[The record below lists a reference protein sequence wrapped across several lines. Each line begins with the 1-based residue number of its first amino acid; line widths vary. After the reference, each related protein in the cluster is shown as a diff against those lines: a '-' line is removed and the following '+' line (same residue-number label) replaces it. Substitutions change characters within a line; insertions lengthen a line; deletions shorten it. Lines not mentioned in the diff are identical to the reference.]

1 MFRYL
6 KKRFLFPNR
15 QAQWYR
21 SGFLLAL
28 LSVIYMV
35 SGCSSTSVKQSFDD
49 FGSSGGLSLE
59 KPRNWQAEFD
69 ERTETIMLE
78 AEKGILRKDSVRI
91 VIQPFTTLPESSL
104 LSEHLEAAIDRIG
117 TSYNLDSVTI
127 IQEPTII
134 EGEVYEMATAT
145 ILIPTIPIPEDS
157 TANQVGLQGPD
168 VFQTVDMR
176 TIRCPGNFALVY
188 VYKGNSE
195 QLNAEAEAIVDSI
208 QLTCAAEP

>member
-1 MFRYL
+1 MFHYF
-6 KKRFLFPNR
+6 KKIFLFPNG
-15 QAQWYR
+15 QTQWYR
-21 SGFLLAL
+21 LGFLLAL
-28 LSVIYMV
+28 LSVICMV
-35 SGCSSTSVKQSFDD
+35 SGCGSTSSKQSFED

-69 ERTETIMLE
+69 ERTETIMLK

-104 LSEHLEAAIDRIG
+104 LSEHLEAATDIIG

-145 ILIPTIPIPEDS
+145 ILIPTMPLPEDS
-157 TANQVGLQGPD
+157 TANQVGVQEPD

-176 TIRCPGNFALVY
+176 TIRCPSNFAIIY
-188 VYKGNSE
+188 VYKGNSQ

-208 QLTCAAEP
+208 QLICVAEP

>member
-1 MFRYL
+1 M
-6 KKRFLFPNR
+6 
-15 QAQWYR
+15 
-21 SGFLLAL
+21 
-28 LSVIYMV
+28 
-35 SGCSSTSVKQSFDD
+35 
-49 FGSSGGLSLE
+49 
-59 KPRNWQAEFD
+59 
-69 ERTETIMLE
+69 
-78 AEKGILRKDSVRI
+78 RKDSVRI
-91 VIQPFTTLPESSL
+91 VIQPFTTLPESSF

-145 ILIPTIPIPEDS
+145 ILIPTIPIAEDS

-176 TIRCPGNFALVY
+176 TIRCPGNFAFVY